1 MKRIVIA
8 LCLLAGLGSCQ
19 IYRTYQ
25 RPELPEVDSLF
36 RQPVQGADTTSLA
49 DLTWRELFTDSR
61 LQRLIDSGI
70 MNNSDLQIARL
81 RVAEARASLTA
92 SRLAYLP
99 SLSLTPQGAV
109 NAPEHAPAT
118 RTYDLAA
125 AAEWEV
131 DLFGKLLNEKRGAAA
146 ALAGQEAYRQ
156 AVETQLVATVANS
169 YYTLLMLD
177 RQLEITRST
186 SEVWAENVRVMEAL
200 KRAGQT
206 TEMAVAQTVAEQ
218 ASVEASVL
226 ALERQVL
233 QTENALCVLLGTT
246 PRTIDR
252 STLSGSP
259 IRSQRASRCGW
270 WTGARMCASVKRLWP
285 RPIMRRIRPAR
296 HSIRRLRSVAPPDGP
311 TPRERPSPIRG
322 NGCSRPSAHSSNR
335 SLHGAETER
344 I

>member
-109 NAPEHAPAT
+109 NAPEYALGPAPT
-118 RTYDLAA
+118 I
-125 AAEWEV
+125 W
-131 DLFGKLLNEKRGAAA
+131 
-146 ALAGQEAYRQ
+146 RQ
-156 AVETQLVATVANS
+156 PPNG
-169 YYTLLMLD
+169 
-177 RQLEITRST
+177 RST
-186 SEVWAENVRVMEAL
+186 SSGNCSTRS
-200 KRAGQT
+200 AG
-206 TEMAVAQTVAEQ
+206 
-218 ASVEASVL
+218 L
-226 ALERQVL
+226 
-233 QTENALCVLLGTT
+233 
-246 PRTIDR
+246 
-252 STLSGSP
+252 
-259 IRSQRASRCGW
+259 
-270 WTGARMCASVKRLWP
+270 RLRWP
-285 RPIMRRIRPAR
+285 G
-296 HSIRRLRSVAPPDGP
+296 RRLTVRRS
-311 TPRERPSPIRG
+311 RRSWWRPSPTATIR
-322 NGCSRPSAHSSNR
+322 C
-335 SLHGAETER
+335 
-344 I
+344 